1 MLYYSCWSRH
11 ITWSCN
17 IRDQSKM
24 SITIKF
30 TCNSKCSDFNLGA
43 DNDTHCQSLMMGTTK
58 STCIMY
64 SPMYYLVSQIYYGSV
79 AKRKAKTPIRKARI
93 HMHKHE
99 MRSGLETELQWNEL
113 TAQYD
118 RESPARKAGLDTA
131 IVSVHQRDPTAS
143 LPSNTSL
150 LAPSSPKTKRRHS
163 DNPRRQAR
171 LS

>member
-1 MLYYSCWSRH
+1 
-11 ITWSCN
+11 
-17 IRDQSKM
+17 
-24 SITIKF
+24 
-30 TCNSKCSDFNLGA
+30 
-43 DNDTHCQSLMMGTTK
+43 
-58 STCIMY
+58 
-64 SPMYYLVSQIYYGSV
+64 MYYLVSQIYYGSV